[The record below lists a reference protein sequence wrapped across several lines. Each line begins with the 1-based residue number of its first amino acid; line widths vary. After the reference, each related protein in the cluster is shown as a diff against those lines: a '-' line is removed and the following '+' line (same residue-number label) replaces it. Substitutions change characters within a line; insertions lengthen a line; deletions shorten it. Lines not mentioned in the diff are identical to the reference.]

1 MTWFTVV
8 SVIFD
13 YTGESTPEVLV
24 DHVQAHVA
32 QEAQAAILNQRAE
45 QDINVLC
52 VFEGKLED
60 LLA

>member
-8 SVIFD
+8 SCIQD
-13 YTGESTPEVLV
+13 ASLESTPEVFV
-24 DHVQAHVA
+24 DHV
-32 QEAQAAILNQRAE
+32 EAQVADAARNAVYDLRAE